1 MTSVELKMSESRFSW
16 TQISCHNPTWT
27 ISNSFGYCNLGIYS
41 VPCWYCLLQSSST
54 IKKASPIFL
63 FGNPWCRTTL
73 LCTTLV
79 ILFTNIITSSC
90 RHSMASMKLWM
101 SQNPKHAR
109 IFVAGTMAV
118 ISHNALFWTM
128 LMVKLTHLGRE
139 FSSSTNL
146 TFASWRV
153 GLMLEKYGAIVGFQ
167 VSWP

>member
-1 MTSVELKMSESRFSW
+1 
-16 TQISCHNPTWT
+16 
-27 ISNSFGYCNLGIYS
+27 
-41 VPCWYCLLQSSST
+41 
-54 IKKASPIFL
+54 
-63 FGNPWCRTTL
+63 
-73 LCTTLV
+73 
-79 ILFTNIITSSC
+79 
-90 RHSMASMKLWM
+90 M